1 MFTCRLRSS
10 SIIAAELQRQGVQ
23 KGSHVAICGANSM
36 ADSTIYLPEKIRSRA
51 ILELIDR
58 ERCLIIS
65 GARVTETQ
73 MKTFRRLMPNNHFLS
88 SYGLSEM
95 APVSITA
102 YDDSEEK
109 ILHAVGKPIENIFPA
124 EIEEAISEQDNIDDK
139 FPLLGSGKIDSVALK
154 RDAVEKIKF
163 RRENLSAD

>member
-1 MFTCRLRSS
+1 
-10 SIIAAELQRQGVQ
+10 
-23 KGSHVAICGANSM
+23 
-36 ADSTIYLPEKIRSRA
+36 
-51 ILELIDR
+51 
-58 ERCLIIS
+58 
-65 GARVTETQ
+65 
-73 MKTFRRLMPNNHFLS
+73 MPNNHFLS

-124 EIEEAISEQDNIDDK
+124 EIEAAISEQDNIDDK